1 MISPEKWEKDTFGRM
16 DQDEDM
22 IREPRDDYS
31 MLSDKEKDKL
41 RQTQV
46 TSGEIVQYL
55 GTYAGFKLIKKY
67 DGTKGWVNHLTLS
80 SDKAF
85 VIPEISHTPESFLK
99 KWKGTPYVFGGRSDS
114 GIDCSGFV
122 QEFFLTVKGVLLP
135 KNSRDQRK
143 ITEAAF
149 DRRDFDLYFCHPKSQ
164 PESHHV
170 VIFYQGQ
177 FWHSRRVGGVVCQ
190 KEEEF
195 LRDFEVEDHRR
206 VTLEK

>member
-1 MISPEKWEKDTFGRM
+1 MIKPEDWAKDTFGVM
-16 DQDEDM
+16 DKDEDI
-22 IREPRDDYS
+22 IREPREDYPG
-31 MLSDKEKDKL
+31 LNDKEKDKL

-46 TSGEIVQYL
+46 SAGEIVQYL
-55 GTYAGFKLIKKY
+55 GTYADFKLVKKY
-67 DGTKGWVNHLTLS
+67 DGTKGWVKHLTLS

-85 VIPEISHTPESFLK
+85 VIPGISHTVDSFLK
-99 KWKGTPYVFGGRSDS
+99 KWKATPYVFGGRSDS

-143 ITEAAF
+143 ITEAVSE
-149 DRRDFDLYFCHPKSQ
+149 RNDFDLYFCHPKSQ

-170 VIFYQGQ
+170 VIFYKDQ

-190 KEEEF
+190 TEEEF
-195 LRDFEVEDHRR
+195 LRDFQVEDHRR
-206 VTLEK
+206 VKI